1 MKMKKLLTELAID
14 KETIKKIVTAM
25 KQAKLYTTSLERAD
39 ERYAR
44 LKKQHEL
51 LRKQLETTY
60 LEVDKWQKLNSY
72 NEVLKAEIK
81 DCKLQIE
88 AIKITYDSQL
98 RSFMLDN
105 ALSKRLHDFDAKYHQ
120 LLINAFDKDKLILG
134 EDGSIKGL
142 DEQYEAIKEKY
153 AEFVIAT

>member
-1 MKMKKLLTELAID
+1 MKKLLVELAID

-51 LRKQLETTY
+51 LRKQLETAY

-72 NEVLKAEIK
+72 NEVLKVEIK
-81 DCKLQIE
+81 DYKLQIE
-88 AIKITYDSQL
+88 AIKIAYDSQL

-105 ALSKRLHDFDAKYHQ
+105 ALSKRLHDFDVK
-120 LLINAFDKDKLILG
+120 
-134 EDGSIKGL
+134 
-142 DEQYEAIKEKY
+142 
-153 AEFVIAT
+153 

>member
-1 MKMKKLLTELAID
+1 MKKLLVELAID

-51 LRKQLETTY
+51 LRKQLETAY

-72 NEVLKAEIK
+72 NEVLKVEIK
-81 DCKLQIE
+81 DYKLQIE
-88 AIKITYDSQL
+88 AIKIAYDSQL

-105 ALSKRLHDFDAKYHQ
+105 ALSKRLHEFDVKYHQ
-120 LLINAFDKDKLILG
+120 LLINAFDKDKLVLG

-153 AEFVIAT
+153 AEFVIVT

>member
-1 MKMKKLLTELAID
+1 MKKLLVELAID

-51 LRKQLETTY
+51 LRKQLEIAY

-72 NEVLKAEIK
+72 NEVLKVEIK
-81 DCKLQIE
+81 DYKLQIE
-88 AIKITYDSQL
+88 AIKIAYDSQL

-105 ALSKRLHDFDAKYHQ
+105 ALSKRLHEFDVKYHQ
-120 LLINAFDKDKLILG
+120 LLINAFDKDKLVLG

-153 AEFVIAT
+153 AEFVIVT